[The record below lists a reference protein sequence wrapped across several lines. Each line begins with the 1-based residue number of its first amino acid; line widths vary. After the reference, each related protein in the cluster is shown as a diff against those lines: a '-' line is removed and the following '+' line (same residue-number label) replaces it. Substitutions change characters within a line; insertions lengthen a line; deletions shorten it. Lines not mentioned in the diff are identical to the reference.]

1 MVVLYTDSLIEA
13 KDSSGKRLGT
23 DGLLGVAEGLD
34 PSDPA
39 EFMQSLLDAVG
50 QEDIGLQSSDDVTV
64 LILRAN
70 AMKPRP
76 TLGVE
81 LTAHGRMLLTLL
93 GKLRPGAPAFPWP
106 DVGPLSRLAAFLHR
120 LNPRWGLPRP

>member
-1 MVVLYTDSLIEA
+1 M
-13 KDSSGKRLGT
+13 
-23 DGLLGVAEGLD
+23 AERLD

-39 EFMQSLLDAVG
+39 EFMRSLLDAVG
-50 QEDIGLQSSDDVTV
+50 QEDGEVQSSDDVTV

-70 AMKPRP
+70 SMKPRP

-81 LTAHGRMLLTLL
+81 LVAHGRMLLALL

-106 DVGPLSRLAAFLHR
+106 DIGPLSRLAALLHR
-120 LNPRWGLPRP
+120 LNPRWGG